1 MSESRS
7 SKTCCHDDDKR
18 RSSSPRR
25 SAPVLPGFY
34 FDPVSNRYYK
44 ADKNTPPP
52 PTKVRR
58 NSSQSSGGRSGKR
71 KCQCGVEPNKP
82 AVTKCPGSL
91 PSLLFQRQMGQIK
104 SHVFQRR
111 AFQVS
116 AYGLKK
122 QVVGSTCHRGTVSHL
137 LVNEKQDILLASA
150 KSGHGAALW
159 KYTVSKCDK
168 FYVHIKRDENV
179 LFSPVS
185 EITDIS
191 FLPQVVRPGSAAL
204 ISLLG
209 GAGQHGRVSLL
220 DLEQGSFISTYYV
233 SQSNVW
239 SCCWNAQDHH
249 SLCIGASKEG
259 YVQDIVT
266 NTRQVLFTNKSDV
279 LSIRC
284 AATSPLVY
292 TGSRNRMLICH
303 DLRAKKAA
311 FQIEHQSSVGDIK
324 LLRSEQTLISSAFNG
339 QVVQWDLRTQ
349 RHVVA
354 YPGHINDYAP
364 VKLKVDE
371 SESLLLIPGKDLQ
384 TRIWAVDTGAL
395 INTLPPPAEDSLIS
409 HHNIPACE
417 VGLNWG
423 GFYPGFAI
431 AATGLLHWYSL

>member
-1 MSESRS
+1 MG
-7 SKTCCHDDDKR
+7 KR
-18 RSSSPRR
+18 KK
-25 SAPVLPGFY
+25 APELPGFTY
-34 FDPVSNRYYK
+34 DPVTNRYYK
-44 ADKNTPPP
+44 SDKSAP
-52 PTKVRR
+52 
-58 NSSQSSGGRSGKR
+58 SSSAASSSASSGPSRAFAAKSPHSPSPASRKR
-71 KCQCGVEPNKP
+71 KCFIDAEDEAPVEMKSPGLLP
-82 AVTKCPGSL
+82 ALMHHRALGELS
-91 PSLLFQRQMGQIK
+91 

-111 AFQVS
+111 ALQIS

-137 LVNEKQDILLASA
+137 LLNEPQNILLASA

-159 KYTVSKCDK
+159 KYTISRCDK
-168 FYVHIKRDENV
+168 FYVHVKRDENV

-191 FLPQVVRPGSAAL
+191 FLPPVVRPGSAAL

-233 SQSNVW
+233 AESNVW
-239 SCCWNAQDHH
+239 ACCWNSQDHH

-279 LSIRC
+279 LCIRS
-284 AATSPLVY
+284 AETSPLVY
-292 TGSRNRMLICH
+292 TGSRNRLLICH
-303 DLRAKKAA
+303 DLRAKNAA
-311 FQIEHQSSVGDIK
+311 FQIEHQSSVGDMK
-324 LLRSEQTLISSAFNG
+324 LLKWEQTLISSAFNG

-354 YPGHINDYAP
+354 YPGHVNDYAR

-371 SESLLLIPGKDLQ
+371 SESLLMIPGKDLQ
-384 TRIWAVDTGAL
+384 TRIWSVDTGVL

-409 HHNIPACE
+409 NHNIPACE
-417 VGLNWG
+417 VGLNWA